1 MSVHAA
7 KKSSGTRPVYR
18 SAVAGFTLIELMIA
32 VAIVAILASIAI
44 PAYSDS
50 VRKARRAQAKADLLE
65 LTQRAERFYTLN
77 NSYAGFWASVPAADK
92 QSPRDGTAYYALA
105 RASSDSNVNDFILSA
120 TPRGSQTAD
129 TACGTLTINQA
140 GAKTKTGSMDLSRCW

>member
-1 MSVHAA
+1 MSAHVLTFMQGARRGRH
-7 KKSSGTRPVYR
+7 
-18 SAVAGFTLIELMIA
+18 SANAGFTLIELMIV

-50 VRKARRAQAKADLLE
+50 VRKARRAQAKTDLIE

-77 NSYAGFWASVPAADK
+77 NSYANFWASVPAADR
-92 QSPRDGTAYYALA
+92 QSPRGGTAYYTLA
-105 RASSDSNVNDFILSA
+105 RVSGDSNVNDYVLSA
-120 TPRGSQTAD
+120 TPVGPQTAD

-140 GAKTKTGSMDLSRCW
+140 GAKTKTGSRDLSSCW